1 MFQAKGIDVSYA
13 QSAVDWHAVKA
24 AGVEFAMLRS
34 SFGWEEKEKQT
45 DAEFFANVKGAKAEG
60 IPIGCYHYSY
70 ATTVEEAKKEAAFFL
85 DIIKGCVFE
94 YPVVFDIEDKC
105 QRNLSKQLLT
115 DIVFAFCSTVE
126 KAGYYTAF
134 YTNLDW
140 IRNRLDM
147 SRLARFDLWYA
158 QYYGKAT
165 YTGDYG
171 MWQCAN
177 DGKVNGISGNVDRDI
192 AYKNYPAIM
201 KAAGLNGYKKSTPA
215 TPTNTTLKVGAK
227 VQYSGYLYAD
237 SYGGG
242 RGMWVNGKYTVNAVI
257 ANRKCG
263 VLLPAGWVPA
273 AYCKVVG

>member
-1 MFQAKGIDVSYA
+1 MFQANGIDVSYA
-13 QSAVDWHAVKA
+13 QGTVDWHAVKA
-24 AGVEFAMLRS
+24 AGVEFAMLRA

-45 DAEFFANVKGAKAEG
+45 DAQFFANYKGARAEG

-115 DIVFAFCSTVE
+115 DIVFTFCSAVE
-126 KAGYYTAF
+126 KAGYYTSF

-147 SRLARFDLWYA
+147 PRLARFDLWYA
-158 QYYGKAT
+158 QYYDKPT
-165 YTGDYG
+165 YTGSFG
-171 MWQCAN
+171 IWQCAN
-177 DGKVNGISGNVDRDI
+177 DGKVDGISGNVDKDI
-192 AYKNYPAIM
+192 SYKNYPAIM
-201 KAAGLNGYKKSTPA
+201 KAASLNGYKKA
-215 TPTNTTLKVGAK
+215 TPVNKVLKAGAK
-227 VQYSGYLYAD
+227 VQYTGYLYAD

-242 RGMWVNGKYTVNAVI
+242 RGMWVSGKYTVSTVI
-257 ANRKCG
+257 ENRKCG

-273 AYCKVVG
+273 AYCKVIG